1 MGPADSVPEPGV
13 IPKLLKDHGFPWS
26 FLRLKQ
32 GNDSS
37 VAF

>member
-13 IPKLLKDHGFPWS
+13 IPKLLKGHGFPWS